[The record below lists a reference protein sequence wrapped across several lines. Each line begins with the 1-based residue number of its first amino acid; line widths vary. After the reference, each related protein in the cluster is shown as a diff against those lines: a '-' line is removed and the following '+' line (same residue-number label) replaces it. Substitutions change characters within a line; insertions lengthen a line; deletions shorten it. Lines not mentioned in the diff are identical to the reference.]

1 MCECSPVVR
10 TDASQASDSGS
21 NPGIRTISHS
31 YRFYTGTDIF
41 KTGARINLNDNMLE
55 IDCSRGEG
63 GGQSVRTS
71 VAMSTVTGKEVHLTR
86 IRENRPTNGL
96 SKQHCTAV
104 QAVADITGSEI
115 IGNSLGSRELTVRPK
130 TDRKYDIT
138 MDIGTAGSISLV
150 LQAIQLAA
158 STFDKRLDI
167 DISGGTNVMWAPPI
181 DSYQQV
187 LYPLMSRMGIK
198 ASVEI
203 LERGFY
209 PEGGGR
215 IKASFEPIHGIKPLM
230 LTDLGELKKVSGVC
244 FSQHLPKWVTEQLL
258 EGCHSVLDDI
268 CEPEITIQ
276 SSSGGSRGAGL
287 ALVAEYENGLLGSN
301 VLSTRGHP
309 AKQAGIDAA
318 SDLVQ
323 VMDSGSTL
331 DVHTADQLL
340 PYMAMAEGDS
350 AFTVSRISRH
360 LLSQMDTL
368 ETFLDVR
375 FGVER
380 KEDLYHFTVTPGGH

>member
-1 MCECSPVVR
+1 
-10 TDASQASDSGS
+10 
-21 NPGIRTISHS
+21 
-31 YRFYTGTDIF
+31 
-41 KTGARINLNDNMLE
+41 MLE

-104 QAVADITGSEI
+104 QAVAEITGSEI
-115 IGNSLGSRELTVRPK
+115 IGNSLGSRELTVKPGK
-130 TDRKYDIT
+130 DRKYDLT
-138 MDIGTAGSISLV
+138 MDIGPAGSISLV
-150 LQAIQLAA
+150 LQAMQLAA
-158 STFDKRLDI
+158 STFDKRLDV
-167 DISGGTNVMWAPPI
+167 DIAGGTNVMWAPPI

-187 LYPLMSRMGIK
+187 LYPLMSRMGIQ

-209 PEGGGR
+209 PEGRGR
-215 IKASFEPIHGIKPLM
+215 IKASFEPIERIKPLK
-230 LTDLGELKKVSGVC
+230 LTDLGELKRISGTC
-244 FSQHLPKWVTEQLL
+244 YSQHLPKWIAEQMM
-258 EGCHSVLDDI
+258 EGCHSVLDDV
-268 CEPEITIQ
+268 CETEIILHST
-276 SSSGGSRGAGL
+276 SEGSRGAGL
-287 ALVAEYENGLLGSN
+287 SLVAEYENGYLGSN

-309 AKQAGIDAA
+309 ARQAGIDAA

-331 DVHTADQLL
+331 DVHTADQIL
-340 PYMAMAEGDS
+340 PYMAMADGDS
-350 AFTVSRISRH
+350 CFTVSRISRH

-380 KEDLYHFTVTPGGH
+380 KGELYHFTVTPGAQ

>member
-1 MCECSPVVR
+1 
-10 TDASQASDSGS
+10 
-21 NPGIRTISHS
+21 
-31 YRFYTGTDIF
+31 
-41 KTGARINLNDNMLE
+41 
-55 IDCSRGEG
+55 
-63 GGQSVRTS
+63 
-71 VAMSTVTGKEVHLTR
+71 MSTVTGKEVHLTR

-115 IGNSLGSRELTVRPK
+115 IGNSLGSRELTVKPGKNR
-130 TDRKYDIT
+130 TYDIT

-150 LQAIQLAA
+150 LQAMQLAA
-158 STFDKRLDI
+158 STFEERLKV

-187 LYPLMSRMGIK
+187 LYPLMSKMGIQ

-203 LERGFY
+203 KERGFY

-215 IKASFEPIHGIKPLM
+215 VLASFEPIEKITPLK
-230 LTDLGELKKVSGVC
+230 LTDLGELKKVSGIC
-244 FSQHLPKWVTEQLL
+244 YTQHLPKWVTEQLI
-258 EGCHSVLDDI
+258 EGCHSVLDEICDLDI
-268 CEPEITIQ
+268 TLQ
-276 SSSGGSRGAGL
+276 STSGGSRGAGL
-287 ALVAEYENGLLGSN
+287 SLVAEYENGALGSN

-309 AKQAGIDAA
+309 ARQAGIDAA

-340 PYMAMAEGDS
+340 PYMAMADGDS

-380 KEDLYHFTVTPGGH
+380 KGDLYHFTVTPGGQ

>member
-1 MCECSPVVR
+1 
-10 TDASQASDSGS
+10 
-21 NPGIRTISHS
+21 
-31 YRFYTGTDIF
+31 
-41 KTGARINLNDNMLE
+41 MLE

-115 IGNSLGSRELTVRPK
+115 IGNSLGSRELTVKPGK
-130 TDRKYDIT
+130 SHKYDIT

-150 LQAIQLAA
+150 LQAMQLAA
-158 STFDKRLDI
+158 STFDRTLNI

-187 LYPLMSRMGIK
+187 LYPLMSRMGVE

-215 IKASFEPIHGIKPLM
+215 VKAAFQPIRKIKPLK
-230 LTDLGELKKVSGVC
+230 LIDLGELKSVSVTC
-244 FSQHLPKWVTEQLL
+244 YTQHLPKWVPDQML
-258 EGCHSVLDDI
+258 EGCHSVLGGI
-268 CEPEITIQ
+268 CDFDVTMQ
-276 SSSGGSRGAGL
+276 NTTGGSRGAGIS
-287 ALVAEYENGLLGSN
+287 LVAEYENGFLGSN
-301 VLSTRGHP
+301 ALSTRGHP
-309 AKQAGIDAA
+309 ARQAGVDAA

-323 VMDSGSTL
+323 VMNSGSTL

-380 KEDLYHFTVTPGGH
+380 KGDLYHFTVTPGGQ

>member
-1 MCECSPVVR
+1 
-10 TDASQASDSGS
+10 
-21 NPGIRTISHS
+21 
-31 YRFYTGTDIF
+31 
-41 KTGARINLNDNMLE
+41 MLE

-63 GGQSVRTS
+63 GGQCVRTS
-71 VAMSTVTGKEVHLTR
+71 VAMSTVTGEEVHLTR

-96 SKQHCTAV
+96 SKQHCMAV
-104 QAVADITGSEI
+104 KAVADITGSEV
-115 IGNSLGSRELTVRPK
+115 IGNSLGSRELTVRPGN
-130 TDRKYDIT
+130 DRKYDIT

-150 LQAIQLAA
+150 LQAMQLSA
-158 STFDKRLDI
+158 STFGKELNV

-187 LYPLMSRMGIK
+187 LYPLMSKMGID
-198 ASVEI
+198 ASVDI
-203 LERGFY
+203 IERGFY

-215 IKASFEPIHGIKPLM
+215 VKATFRPFIGIKPLN
-230 LTDLGELKKVSGVC
+230 LTDLGELKKVTGIC
-244 FSQHLPKWVTEQLL
+244 YTQHLPRWVVEQMLD
-258 EGCHSVLDDI
+258 GCHSVLDKI
-268 CEPEITIQ
+268 CEPEIMIHM
-276 SSSGGSRGAGL
+276 SSGSSRGAGL
-287 ALVAEYENGLLGSN
+287 SLVAEYENGLLGSN
-301 VLSTRGHP
+301 VLTTRGHP

-323 VMDSGSTL
+323 VMQSGATL

-340 PYMAMAEGDS
+340 PYMAMADGDS
-350 AFTVSRISRH
+350 SFRVSRISRH

-380 KEDLYHFTVTPGGH
+380 KDDLYHFTVTPGGQ

>member
-1 MCECSPVVR
+1 ML
-10 TDASQASDSGS
+10 D
-21 NPGIRTISHS
+21 
-31 YRFYTGTDIF
+31 
-41 KTGARINLNDNMLE
+41 DNMLE

-71 VAMSTVTGKEVHLTR
+71 VAMSTVTGKDVHLTR

-96 SKQHCTAV
+96 SKHHCTAV
-104 QAVADITGSEI
+104 QAVAELTGSEI
-115 IGNSLGSRELTVRPK
+115 VGNSLGSRELTIKPGNN
-130 TDRKYDIT
+130 RKYEIT

-150 LQAIQLAA
+150 LQAMQLAC
-158 STFDKRLDI
+158 STFDKRVDV

-187 LYPLMSRMGIK
+187 LYPLMSRMGID

-203 LERGFY
+203 IERGFY

-215 IKASFEPIHGIKPLM
+215 VKASFQPIKRIKPLTV
-230 LTDLGELKKVSGVC
+230 TDLGELKKVSGVC
-244 FSQHLPKWVTEQLL
+244 YSQHLPKWVTEQLL

-268 CEPEITIQ
+268 CEPEIEVHST
-276 SSSGGSRGAGL
+276 SGNSRGAGL
-287 ALVAEYENGLLGSN
+287 SLVAEYENGFLGSN

-309 AKQAGIDAA
+309 AKQAGVDAA

-331 DVHTADQLL
+331 DIHTADQLL
-340 PYMAMAEGDS
+340 PYMAMADGDS
-350 AFTVSRISRH
+350 AFTVSKISRH

-380 KEDLYHFTVTPGGH
+380 KGDLYHFTVTPGGQ